1 MLASP
6 SVFQLPVAPRPR
18 EPQKTL
24 ADLTKRLDSG
34 KSTQRRGPG
43 QGEGRAQSREAG
55 EGPRD
60 LRPQDRHSWVYF
72 GSSCLQAEQGEFRTG
87 TEEKQALDLSGGTWV
102 SVCLTKPHLLSQA
115 WSDMHLAV

>member
-43 QGEGRAQSREAG
+43 QGEGRAQRLTAPG
-55 EGPRD
+55 
-60 LRPQDRHSWVYF
+60 
-72 GSSCLQAEQGEFRTG
+72 QAQLGLFWFFLF
-87 TEEKQALDLSGGTWV
+87 AS
-102 SVCLTKPHLLSQA
+102 
-115 WSDMHLAV
+115 